1 MFAGS
6 YTGDNGSLE
15 DNAWSW
21 PLSSTVVVSTVKFG
35 GHLVILRSSFGG
47 IAHVRTSLVVVIQS
61 VGLRSRLVV
70 IIQQQTQEPP
80 QDELSLV
87 VLSMSSLV
95 VMSMSSLVHVNVKF
109 GGQSVG
115 LRSSLGGSHVVCI
128 R

>member
-35 GHLVILRSSFGG
+35 GRLVSLRSSFGGG

-61 VGLRSRLVV
+61 VVC
-70 IIQQQTQEPP
+70 
-80 QDELSLV
+80 
-87 VLSMSSLV
+87 
-95 VMSMSSLVHVNVKF
+95 
-109 GGQSVG
+109 GQVW
-115 LRSSLGGSHVVCI
+115 
-128 R
+128 